1 MANLQKGIII
11 GFYVLGN
18 GVDSVATLDLLSD
31 PYLILAGSN
40 FGVDVRNWFTENRKF
55 TQPVGVSGAQPNS
68 ATLSGSVITL
78 TFIPSQIPTGQT
90 LVELTLLF

>member
-1 MANLQKGIII
+1 MANLQRGIII

-18 GVDSVATLDLLSD
+18 GVDSVATLDLLRD

-40 FGVDVRNWFTENRKF
+40 FGVDVRNWFTESPRF
-55 TQPVGVSGAQPNS
+55 TQPIGISGAEPNS
-68 ATLSGSVITL
+68 ASLSGNVITL
-78 TFIPSQIPTGQT
+78 TFTPSQIPTGQT